1 MPTRAKITIWGLFEA
16 DEHLFDG
23 FYVPDGVTPDPG
35 ANPPIIGYDGMD
47 TGTAVFTIM
56 QTCGQLECMYP
67 DPEFMKP
74 AIQLWTDINFNK
86 WQRLWDSENL
96 HYNPIYNVDATEVE
110 DRNLKYERDL
120 NYTRD
125 DKNKYSGF
133 NSSTLNDVTQQYDAD
148 RDAGYTND
156 TGTVTKTRYGNIGV
170 TMTQQMI
177 EAERQVAD
185 FSTYKVIAEDFKKE
199 FCVMVY

>member
-1 MPTRAKITIWGLFEA
+1 MPTRAILTIWGLYEA

-47 TGTAVFTIM
+47 AGAAIFAIM

-67 DPEFMKP
+67 DPDYMKESI
-74 AIQLWTDINFNK
+74 ALWTDININK

-96 HYNPIYNVDATEVE
+96 NYNPIYNVDAVEVE

-125 DKNKYSGF
+125 DKSKYSGF
-133 NSSTLNDVTQQYDAD
+133 NSATLNDVTQQYDAD

-156 TGTVTKTRYGNIGV
+156 TGSVTKTRYGNIGV

-177 EAERQVAD
+177 EAERKVAD

-199 FCVMVY
+199 FCVLVY

>member
-1 MPTRAKITIWGLFEA
+1 MPTRAILTIWGLYEA
-16 DEHLFDG
+16 DNDLFDG
-23 FYVPDGVTPDPG
+23 FYVPDGVTPDPD
-35 ANPPIIGYDGMD
+35 ANPPVIGYDGMD
-47 TGTAVFTIM
+47 QGAAIFEIM
-56 QTCGQLECMYP
+56 QTCGQLECLYP
-67 DPEFMKP
+67 DTDYMKTSI
-74 AIQLWTDINFNK
+74 ALWTDINIRK

-96 HYNPIYNVDATEVE
+96 IYNPIYNVDATEVE

-125 DKNKYSGF
+125 DKNKYAGF
-133 NSSTLNDVTQQYDAD
+133 NSSTLNDVTQQYDKD
-148 RDAGYTND
+148 IDKGYTND
-156 TGTVTKTRYGNIGV
+156 TGTITKTRYGNIGT

-177 EAERQVAD
+177 ESERKVAD